1 LALRW
6 WPHILERCGVITD
19 RVRVTN
25 GHNAE
30 LKKALSELTWP
41 FKYGSVKVQV
51 RDGKATL
58 ITTEETEKLD

>member
-1 LALRW
+1 M
-6 WPHILERCGVITD
+6 D

-25 GHNAE
+25 GHNAD
-30 LKKALSELTWP
+30 LKKMLTEITWP

-51 RDGKATL
+51 RNGKATL